1 MSLFNTITY
10 YRMLLVLFLSI
21 PVTAHAEDILYGKDI
36 KNQASRFFKE
46 IGIAGEILTSDR
58 RAFFSC
64 KDELEFSPH
73 VQNDWRTLRVKC
85 YNPNWQSILRT
96 TALAPNETIE
106 NKKDLLS
113 TSKVVSIVNNLS
125 KGQVIEKENLVLVS
139 MPKQNVFEGFTKIED
154 LIGRKVTSN
163 LAKGTILKPR
173 HIKFRLNVN
182 KNDTV
187 LVVLGNSKLSI
198 TTYGIALA
206 SGQKGD
212 LITVENIKSKKTF
225 KAIVLDEKKVTP
237 LANM

>member
-1 MSLFNTITY
+1 MKLLNTITY
-10 YRMLLVLFLSI
+10 YGMLLVLILSI
-21 PVTAHAEDILYGKDI
+21 PLKAHAKDILYGKDI

-64 KDELEFSPH
+64 EEELEFSPH
-73 VQNDWRTLRVKC
+73 VQNDWRTVRAKC

-173 HIKFRLNVN
+173 HVKFRLNVN

>member
-10 YRMLLVLFLSI
+10 YRMLLVLILSI

-64 KDELEFSPH
+64 EEELEFSPH
-73 VQNDWRTLRVKC
+73 VQNDWRTVRAKC

-96 TALAPNETIE
+96 TALAANETIE

-139 MPKQNVFEGFTKIED
+139 MPKQKVFEGFTKIED

-173 HIKFRLNVN
+173 HVKFRLNVN

>member
-10 YRMLLVLFLSI
+10 YRMLLVLILSI

-64 KDELEFSPH
+64 EEELEFSAH
-73 VQNDWRTLRVKC
+73 VQNDWRTVRAKC

-173 HIKFRLNVN
+173 HVKFRLNVN

-225 KAIVLDEKKVTP
+225 KAIVLGEKKVTP

>member
-1 MSLFNTITY
+1 MRFLTTIINYRLLFILMSFWP
-10 YRMLLVLFLSI
+10 MLSQ
-21 PVTAHAEDILYGKDI
+21 AGDILYGKDI
-36 KNQASRFFKE
+36 KYQASKFFKE
-46 IGIAGEILTSDR
+46 IGITGEILTSDR

-64 KDELEFSPH
+64 TEDLEFSPH
-73 VQNDWRTLRVKC
+73 VQNDWRTVRAKC
-85 YNPNWQSILRT
+85 KSQNWQSILRT
-96 TALAPNETIE
+96 TAVAPNDTFE
-106 NKKDLLS
+106 KKQGGSSLS
-113 TSKVVSIVNNLS
+113 QVVSIVSNMS
-125 KGQVIEKENLVLVS
+125 KGQIIGEENLALVS
-139 MPKQNVFEGFTKIED
+139 MPNQKVFEGFTRIED
-154 LIGRKVTSN
+154 LVGRKVTNN

-173 HIKFRLNVN
+173 HVKFRLNVN

-187 LVVLGNSKLSI
+187 LVILGNNKLSI

>member
-1 MSLFNTITY
+1 MSVLKTITN
-10 YRMLLVLFLSI
+10 YRMLLVLIFLI
-21 PVTAHAEDILYGKDI
+21 PVKAYAEDILYGKDI

-46 IGIAGEILTSDR
+46 IGVTGEILTSDR

-64 KDELEFSPH
+64 EEELEFSPH
-73 VQNDWRTLRVKC
+73 VQNDWRTVRAKC
-85 YNPNWQSILRT
+85 YSPNWQSILRT
-96 TALAPNETIE
+96 TALAPNENME
-106 NKKDLLS
+106 NRENLIS
-113 TSKVVSIVNNLS
+113 SSKVVSIVNNLS
-125 KGQVIEKENLVLVS
+125 KGQVIEAENLVLVS

-173 HIKFRLNVN
+173 HVKFRPNVN
-182 KNDTV
+182 KNETV

-212 LITVENIKSKKTF
+212 LITVKNIKSKKTF

>member
-1 MSLFNTITY
+1 MS
-10 YRMLLVLFLSI
+10 
-21 PVTAHAEDILYGKDI
+21 
-36 KNQASRFFKE
+36 Q
-46 IGIAGEILTSDR
+46 
-58 RAFFSC
+58 
-64 KDELEFSPH
+64 
-73 VQNDWRTLRVKC
+73 
-85 YNPNWQSILRT
+85 PNWQSILRT
-96 TALAPNETIE
+96 TALAPNENIE
-106 NKKDLLS
+106 NKEDLRS
-113 TSKVVSIVNNLS
+113 SSKVVSIVTNLS

-139 MPKQNVFEGFTKIED
+139 MPKQKVFEGFTKIED

-173 HIKFRLNVN
+173 HVKFRLNVN

>member
-1 MSLFNTITY
+1 MSVLKTITN
-10 YRMLLVLFLSI
+10 YRMLLVLIFLI
-21 PVTAHAEDILYGKDI
+21 PVKAYAEDILYGKDI

-46 IGIAGEILTSDR
+46 IGVTGEILTSDR

-64 KDELEFSPH
+64 EEELEFSPH
-73 VQNDWRTLRVKC
+73 VQNDWRTVRAKC
-85 YNPNWQSILRT
+85 YSPNWQSILRT
-96 TALAPNETIE
+96 TALAPNENME
-106 NKKDLLS
+106 NRENLIS
-113 TSKVVSIVNNLS
+113 SSKVVSIVNNLS
-125 KGQVIEKENLVLVS
+125 KGQVIEAENLVLVS

-173 HIKFRLNVN
+173 HVKFRPNVN
-182 KNDTV
+182 KNETV

-212 LITVENIKSKKTF
+212 LITVKNIKSKKTF

-237 LANM
+237 LTNM

>member
-1 MSLFNTITY
+1 MSLFNIITY
-10 YRMLLVLFLSI
+10 YRMLLVLILSI

-64 KDELEFSPH
+64 EEELEFSPH
-73 VQNDWRTLRVKC
+73 VQNDWRTVRAKC
-85 YNPNWQSILRT
+85 YNPKWQSLLRT

-173 HIKFRLNVN
+173 HVKFRLNVN

-225 KAIVLDEKKVTP
+225 KAIVLGKKKVTP

>member
-1 MSLFNTITY
+1 MKLLNTITY
-10 YRMLLVLFLSI
+10 YGMLLVLILSI
-21 PVTAHAEDILYGKDI
+21 PVTAHAKDILYGKDI

-64 KDELEFSPH
+64 EEELEFSPH
-73 VQNDWRTLRVKC
+73 VQNDWRTVRAKC
-85 YNPNWQSILRT
+85 YNPNWQSLLRT

-106 NKKDLLS
+106 NKKDLTS
-113 TSKVVSIVNNLS
+113 SSKVVSIVNNLS

-173 HIKFRLNVN
+173 HVKFRLNVN

>member
-1 MSLFNTITY
+1 MSVLKTITNY
-10 YRMLLVLFLSI
+10 QMFLVLILSI
-21 PVTAHAEDILYGKDI
+21 PLAANAEDILYGKDI

-64 KDELEFSPH
+64 EEELEFSPH
-73 VQNDWRTLRVKC
+73 VQNDWRTVRAKC

-96 TALAPNETIE
+96 TALAPNENIE
-106 NKKDLLS
+106 NKEDLIS
-113 TSKVVSIVNNLS
+113 SSKVVSLANNLS

-139 MPKQNVFEGFTKIED
+139 MPKQKVFEGFTKIED
-154 LIGRKVTSN
+154 IIGRKVTTN

-173 HIKFRLNVN
+173 HVKFRLNVN

-187 LVVLGNSKLSI
+187 LVILGNNKLSV